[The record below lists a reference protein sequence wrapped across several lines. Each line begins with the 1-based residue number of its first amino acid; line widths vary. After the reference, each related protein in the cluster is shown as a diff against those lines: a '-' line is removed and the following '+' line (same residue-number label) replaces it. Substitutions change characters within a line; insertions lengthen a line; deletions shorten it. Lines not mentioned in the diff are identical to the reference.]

1 MRKAEGSEDMSKK
14 YKLTASLGDK
24 TLRLLTLLMA
34 ISVLVLMVWMGWQ
47 MFDSARPSIEKF
59 GFSFITGREWDPVKE
74 HFGALPFIYGTLVTS
89 LLALIIAA
97 PIGLGVA
104 IFLNEMATSKVRSVI
119 AFLVEMLAAIPSV
132 VYGLWGIFVLA
143 PWLRETVEPGLAKW
157 FGFIPLFQGT
167 PLGFGMLAG
176 GLILAVMIL
185 PTIAAISGE
194 VMAAVPNEQR
204 EAALALGATKWEM
217 IRLAVLPYAKSGI
230 LGGVMLG
237 LGRAL
242 GETMAVTMVI
252 GNRPDILPS
261 LFAPAY
267 SIAAV
272 IANEFTEATYALYLS
287 SLVEIGLI
295 LFGITLILN
304 VFARLLVWSVARGPK
319 GGIS

>member
-1 MRKAEGSEDMSKK
+1 MSKTN
-14 YKLTASLGDK
+14 KLTTSIGDQAM
-24 TLRLLTLLMA
+24 RLLTLLMA
-34 ISVLVLMVWMGWQ
+34 LGVLVLMVWIGWQ
-47 MFDSARPSIEKF
+47 MFDSARPSIQKF
-59 GFSFITGREWDPVKE
+59 GFGFITNRVWDPVKE
-74 HFGALPFIYGTLVTS
+74 EFGAFPFIYGTLVTS
-89 LLALIIAA
+89 LLALLIAG
-97 PIGLGVA
+97 PVGVGVA
-104 IFLNEMATSKVRSVI
+104 IFLNEMAPSRIRKII
-119 AFLVEMLAAIPSV
+119 AFLVDLLAAIPSV

-157 FGFIPLFQGT
+157 FGFSPLFQGP
-167 PLGFGMLAG
+167 PLGLGMLAG

-185 PTIAAISGE
+185 PTIAAISRE
-194 VMAAVPNEQR
+194 VMAAVPDSQR

-217 IRLAVLPYAKSGI
+217 IRISVLAYARSGI

-267 SIAAV
+267 SMAAV
-272 IANEFTEATYALYLS
+272 IANEFTEATYSLYLS
-287 SLVEIGLI
+287 ALVEIGLI

-304 VFARLLVWSVARGPK
+304 ILARLLVWSVARGPK
-319 GGIS
+319 GGHLV